1 MAFIQLKSRD
11 PPLLINGLRQHAE
24 IISTEKF
31 CV

>member
-1 MAFIQLKSRD
+1 MTLIQLKNRD
-11 PPLLINGLRQHAE
+11 PPLLINGLRDHAE

>member
-11 PPLLINGLRQHAE
+11 PPLLVNSLRDQAE

>member
-11 PPLLINGLRQHAE
+11 PPLLINDLRQHAE